1 MDKDLV
7 TELYESDAASALT
20 NRAARKIESL
30 EAQLAKAIKMLE
42 VLNVSSVVLA
52 EIKGDK

>member
-1 MDKDLV
+1 MDKGLV

>member
-20 NRAARKIESL
+20 NRAARKIESS

>member
-1 MDKDLV
+1 MDKGLV

-30 EAQLAKAIKMLE
+30 EAQLANAIKMLE